1 MTTRAGEREPR
12 VVQRAP
18 SNDDAQVPER
28 AQSYHRELTATTLS
42 GELPDNVRDL
52 LNWLIDE
59 ELKRWLREPQ

>member
-12 VVQRAP
+12 VVRRAP

-28 AQSYHRELTATTLS
+28 AQSYRSELTANTLS
-42 GELPDNVRDL
+42 GELPDNVRDFL
-52 LNWLIDE
+52 DWLIDE